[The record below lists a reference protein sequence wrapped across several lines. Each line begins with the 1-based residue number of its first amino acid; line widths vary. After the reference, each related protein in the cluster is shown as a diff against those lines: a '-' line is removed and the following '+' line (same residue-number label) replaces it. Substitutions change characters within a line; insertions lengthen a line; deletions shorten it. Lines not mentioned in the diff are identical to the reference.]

1 MPSGDVVPVS
11 AGGTGGASAS
21 ESRVNLGALDSGLP
35 AMRNALINGG
45 MGINQRAFAGGSL
58 AAGVYGFDRWKAGP
72 NGASLT
78 TSGANITLSSGGIVQ
93 VIEADTAAYM
103 AGKSATFSVEDPSAT
118 ISVAM
123 AFSATD
129 TTAVTGSITAGSG
142 RRGVTLAL
150 PAGTGNLTVTISVS
164 ASTTFK
170 RIQLELGAV
179 ATGWDARSQGFELSL
194 CKRYCN
200 VVRASNAYGYLTE
213 IGYYESSS
221 RFNYPLDISFMRSAP
236 SISFTGNIHT
246 ERLQIAVTSIVSSL
260 PGTAYLRAN
269 GVLGNS
275 NGAAGTCDVI
285 RANNDTTAAIIYDAE
300 L

>member
-1 MPSGDVVPVS
+1 
-11 AGGTGGASAS
+11 
-21 ESRVNLGALDSGLP
+21 
-35 AMRNALINGG
+35 MRNALINGG

-78 TSGANITLSSGGIVQ
+78 ASGATITLSSGAIVQ

-129 TTAVTGSITAGSG
+129 TTAVSGTIAAGSG

-150 PAGTGNLTVTISVS
+150 PAGTGNLTVTVSVS

-170 RIQLELGAV
+170 RLQLELGAV
-179 ATGWDARSQGFELSL
+179 ATGWDARPIALEFQL
-194 CKRYCN
+194 CKRYCFRIQRGS
-200 VVRASNAYGYLTE
+200 VFAPTAVRGIMIVEYDPM
-213 IGYYESSS
+213 
-221 RFNYPLDISFMRSAP
+221 RISPSATA
-236 SISFTGNIHT
+236 TG
-246 ERLQIAVTSIVSSL
+246 AVTITDTSNDYTQSAAGIVVSYLSTTGGQIYFDGFSGL
-260 PGTAYLRAN
+260 TAYRIYIAH
-269 GVLGNS
+269 GSKG
-275 NGAAGTCDVI
+275 GAVI
-285 RANNDTTAAIIYDAE
+285 LDAE